1 MRSSNSTF
9 FRKLGEIKPFIHEKK
24 ILIGLDSRWLDYFE
38 TKNPSFQVNINSENK
53 IILLGPKVTNPADNA
68 TVNGVDIS
76 E

>member
-1 MRSSNSTF
+1 MKSSNSTF
-9 FRKLGEIKPFIHEKK
+9 FSKLGEIKPFIHEKK

-53 IILLGPKVTNPADNA
+53 LVLLGPKVINLTGN
-68 TVNGVDIS
+68 TRINGADIS